1 MPSKS
6 IYQLS
11 FPADKQIPDLEN
23 HGRRLLDV
31 TLDCNEP
38 HGRPHRCLANGFG
51 IGRVVL
57 LSLYEWF
64 DVNGWKQADFMSQ
77 LRDLPSPIVGAGAG
91 FHSDN
96 ASLQARKIGKQL
108 AAGNLTTKQNGAL
121 EIRHMNLDRILCQ
134 IETNNVKLFHGRFLS
149 CLVPND
155 HSGTLMPSSGGV
167 HPIAYNVL
175 AVKGAAALLSAKPAS
190 EGGSGDI
197 SLSLNK
203 ESDGDTAQILL
214 QKGYSSR
221 AILGLLGDNTLSLKV
236 SPDGAAW
243 TTALTAA
250 DNGRISARWGIQPP
264 AWPMKST
271 LGAGGKRI
279 GPIGMT
285 TTSNAAVTANRLYVV
300 PVAVP
305 YDLTV
310 ALNVRVTTGAS
321 GTVRLGIYADNQ
333 GQPGA
338 LVVDA
343 GTLTTTTAG
352 VLALAISQPLG
363 AGIYWLAAVFNAAP
377 SVNMAVSAAMGHDS
391 ASATSATV
399 TGYYRAFTYA
409 ALPADESA
417 QVYTALS
424 GTAPAL
430 LVG

>member
-1 MPSKS
+1 
-6 IYQLS
+6 
-11 FPADKQIPDLEN
+11 
-23 HGRRLLDV
+23 
-31 TLDCNEP
+31 
-38 HGRPHRCLANGFG
+38 
-51 IGRVVL
+51 
-57 LSLYEWF
+57 
-64 DVNGWKQADFMSQ
+64 
-77 LRDLPSPIVGAGAG
+77 
-91 FHSDN
+91 
-96 ASLQARKIGKQL
+96 
-108 AAGNLTTKQNGAL
+108 
-121 EIRHMNLDRILCQ
+121 
-134 IETNNVKLFHGRFLS
+134 
-149 CLVPND
+149 
-155 HSGTLMPSSGGV
+155 MPSSGGV

>member
-1 MPSKS
+1 MSETTPRLSLPLIGDHSQKRIVMNAALMKLEAMVQAQALSRTTAAQPSS
-6 IYQLS
+6 PLDGDSYILPAS
-11 FPADKQIPDLEN
+11 PTGAFWSLFPAGSFLRAEGGTWEVVTFPEGAIVHIRNEHIFLIRTATGWAPFEDVL
-23 HGRRLLDV
+23 RLLSNL
-31 TLDCNEP
+31 TGL
-38 HGRPHRCLANGFG
+38 G
-51 IGRVVL
+51 IG
-57 LSLYEWF
+57 
-64 DVNGWKQADFMSQ
+64 
-77 LRDLPSPIVGAGAG
+77 
-91 FHSDN
+91 
-96 ASLQARKIGKQL
+96 
-108 AAGNLTTKQNGAL
+108 T
-121 EIRHMNLDRILCQ
+121 
-134 IETNNVKLFHGRFLS
+134 
-149 CLVPND
+149 VPD
-155 HSGTLMPSSGGV
+155 
-167 HPIAYNVL
+167 AYNVL
-175 AVKGAAALLSAKPAS
+175 AVKGPAALLSAKPAA

-250 DNGRISARWGIQPP
+250 GNGKVSARWGIQPP
-264 AWPMKST
+264 TWPMKST
-271 LGAGGKRI
+271 LGAGGKRL
-279 GPIGMT
+279 GPIGMAAT
-285 TTSNAAVTANRLYVV
+285 NNAAATANRLYVV

-305 YDLTV
+305 YDLTAV
-310 ALNVRVTTGAS
+310 ALSVRVTTGAS
-321 GTVRLGIYADNQ
+321 GNVRLGIYADNQ

-343 GTLTTTTAG
+343 GTLSTTTAG
-352 VLALAISQPLG
+352 LLELTLSQPLS
-363 AGIYWLAAVFNAAP
+363 AGLYWLAAAFNAAP
-377 SVNMAVSAAMGHDS
+377 AVNMAVSAAMGHDS
-391 ASATSATV
+391 ASAISATV